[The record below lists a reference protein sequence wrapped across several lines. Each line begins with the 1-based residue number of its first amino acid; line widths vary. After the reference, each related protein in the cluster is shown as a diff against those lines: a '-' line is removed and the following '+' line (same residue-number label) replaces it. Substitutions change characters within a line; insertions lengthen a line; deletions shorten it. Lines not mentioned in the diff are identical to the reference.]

1 MKTVLD
7 CLESGSRYLE
17 DRGIENARRNMQWLV
32 AHQLGCDRLELYL
45 QFDRPMEEEEL
56 APLRDILKR
65 RGAGE
70 PLQHLLGTVEFHRHE
85 FRCDAR
91 ALVPRP
97 ETEELVEHVLKL
109 SYPRPARILDV
120 GTGSGV
126 LGLSLALALKDD
138 CREVVLT
145 DVSREALQLA
155 RDNAALHEIEATF
168 HEGDLLDGLVGAFDL
183 IVANLPY
190 VAESDRDT
198 LSVEVRHDPPSALFA
213 GMDGLDVF
221 RRFVPQVIDHLAPE
235 GCLAL
240 EVGAEQG
247 PALLNLLGSTPLLH
261 ARVASDLSGNPRFV
275 FAHAPHGN

>member
-45 QFDRPMEEEEL
+45 QFDRPMAEEEL

-97 ETEELVEHVLKL
+97 ETEELVEQVLKL
-109 SYPRPARILDV
+109 SYPRPARVLDV

-126 LGLSLALALKDD
+126 LGLSLALALGEE
-138 CREVVLT
+138 CRELVLA
-145 DVSREALQLA
+145 DVSSEALALA
-155 RDNAALHEIEATF
+155 RENAALHEVEAIF
-168 HEGDLLDGLVGAFDL
+168 HEGDLLEGLPGPFDL

-190 VAESDRDT
+190 ISEGEKGS
-198 LSVEVRHDPPSALFA
+198 LSAEVRHDPPSALFA
-213 GMDGLDVF
+213 GADGLDLLRQF
-221 RRFVPQVIDHLAPE
+221 IPQAAGRLGPE

-240 EVGAEQG
+240 EIGASQG
-247 PALLNLLGSTPLLH
+247 AALLDLLGNTALDD
-261 ARVASDLSGNPRFV
+261 ARVVDDLSGNPRFV
-275 FAHAPHGN
+275 FAHAPHGS